1 MKPKNIEPLTPQ
13 EFKVAT
19 LTAGGF
25 SVKEI
30 AEQLHRSVHTVTTQ
44 RKAINQKLGVNKD
57 TEVSRWW
64 FCTMF
69 SITANEVA
77 EKMKLAG
84 ITAIMLLF
92 AFHLT
97 VTFDETMRRTRR
109 GRRSEG
115 EYMETEYPEQVIM
128 IEA

>member
-1 MKPKNIEPLTPQ
+1 MKQMSIDQLTPQ
-13 EFKVAT
+13 ELKVAT
-19 LTAGGF
+19 LTAGGL

-30 AEQLHRSVHTVTTQ
+30 ADRLHRSIHTVTTQ

-84 ITAIMLLF
+84 VTAIMFLF

-97 VTFDETMRRTRR
+97 VTFDDTMRRTRR

-115 EYMETEYPEQVIM
+115 EYVETEYPEQVIIM
-128 IEA
+128 EA

>member
-1 MKPKNIEPLTPQ
+1 MKQMSTERLTPQ
-13 EFKVAT
+13 ELRVAT

-30 AEQLHRSVHTVTTQ
+30 AERLHRSVHTVTTQ

-69 SITANEVA
+69 SITAEEIT

-84 ITAIMLLF
+84 VTAIMLLF

-97 VTFDETMRRTRR
+97 VTFDDTMRRTRR

-115 EYMETEYPEQVIM
+115 EYVETEYPDQVIM